1 MNDNRNVYR
10 ELRERTETD
19 SKRSLKQEELAEEF
33 KKQGTPL
40 TQGTISKLEN
50 STKQPP
56 TTSYNVI
63 EAYCKY
69 FNTTSDYLLGFSD
82 EPSRDMNKINAGN
95 VTGLNGAAIETLSKI
110 RAGNDTDAFFETL
123 NYLIGKDFT
132 LFTQLIDA
140 IRLYFDES
148 YNTPMLVTKEQFEP
162 INNIDNAI
170 CDIGNSI
177 NIGKYDKKLCNNTGG
192 YRVIGLPVSLV
203 RESYSMYTVQ
213 HILEELKNKK
223 ESDT

>member
-1 MNDNRNVYR
+1 MENRYKIIR
-10 ELRERTETD
+10 ED
-19 SKRSLKQEELAEEF
+19 YEF
-33 KKQGTPL
+33 KKDGHRMTQKELATIFKKRGYASLTREAIGKIETNIRTVYKHEMQG
-40 TQGTISKLEN
+40 
-50 STKQPP
+50 
-56 TTSYNVI
+56 YI
-63 EAYCKY
+63 EV

-95 VTGLNGAAIETLSKI
+95 VTGLNGAAIETLSKM

-123 NYLIGKDFT
+123 NYLIGKDFS

>member
-1 MNDNRNVYR
+1 MENRYKIIR
-10 ELRERTETD
+10 ED
-19 SKRSLKQEELAEEF
+19 YEF
-33 KKQGTPL
+33 KKDGHRMTQKELATIFKKRGYASLTHEAIRKIETNNRTVYKHEMQG
-40 TQGTISKLEN
+40 
-50 STKQPP
+50 
-56 TTSYNVI
+56 YI
-63 EAYCKY
+63 EV

-95 VTGLNGAAIETLSKI
+95 VTGLNGAAIETLSKM

-177 NIGKYDKKLCNNTGG
+177 NIGKYDKKLCNNTGC

>member
-1 MNDNRNVYR
+1 MENRYKIIREDYEFKKDGHKMTTKELATIFKKKGYTSLTHEAIRKIESNNRNVYEY
-10 ELRERTETD
+10 EL
-19 SKRSLKQEELAEEF
+19 
-33 KKQGTPL
+33 QG
-40 TQGTISKLEN
+40 
-50 STKQPP
+50 
-56 TTSYNVI
+56 YI
-63 EAYCKY
+63 EV

-95 VTGLNGAAIETLSKI
+95 VTGLNGAAIETLSKM
-110 RAGNDTDAFFETL
+110 RASNESDDFFETL

-148 YNTPMLVTKEQFEP
+148 YNTPVSITENQIKP

-170 CDIGNSI
+170 CDINNSI

-192 YRVIGLPVSLV
+192 YRFIGLPVSLV
-203 RESYSMYTVQ
+203 RESYSMYTIQ